1 MRDGSP
7 DRGPM
12 NRLPQLFAGRRA
24 MIVLVSMATT
34 AGLCLATGLPVRAT
48 VRSPASRQGA
58 GLRHLSS
65 VHWTT
70 VFEDDFS
77 GEAGSPLGLSW
88 RFWTGTGLGIGR
100 FIASP
105 SVVHLDGH
113 GHLVVTSMKTS
124 QRWVSGE
131 VETTHSY
138 MPAPGQ
144 EMLVESRI
152 DLPAG
157 GRGYWPAFW
166 GLGVPALTNPKTEP
180 MAGEDDFAETI
191 NDDPWVGQFMHCGI
205 SNPTG
210 PAAWTPRWR
219 PLSAPPR
226 AKAAGTCTRGCGATA
241 AATLTSPSIS
251 TTLSR

>member
-1 MRDGSP
+1 M
-7 DRGPM
+7 
-12 NRLPQLFAGRRA
+12 
-24 MIVLVSMATT
+24 
-34 AGLCLATGLPVRAT
+34 
-48 VRSPASRQGA
+48 
-58 GLRHLSS
+58 
-65 VHWTT
+65 
-70 VFEDDFS
+70 
-77 GEAGSPLGLSW
+77 
-88 RFWTGTGLGIGR
+88 
-100 FIASP
+100 
-105 SVVHLDGH
+105 VHLDGH

-124 QRWVSGE
+124 HGWVSGE

-152 DLPAG
+152 ELPAG

-205 SNPTG
+205 SNRDG
-210 PAAWTPRWR
+210 PCGLDTQVETP
-219 PLSAPPR
+219 LVPPR
-226 AKAAGTCTRGCGATA
+226 ATAAGTCTRGCGATA